1 MTRLLEHDALRIL
14 ADHGLA
20 VPEFVVATRGDEA
33 ALATADFGGQSVLK
47 ALIPASGRGA
57 AGAVRIARS
66 PEEARTIT
74 DGLLGEKVL
83 GFRVERVLVS
93 RVVDAEWEISVVF
106 APDPAT
112 GTLTLFASALGGIDV
127 TELLQRDP
135 ASLVRRPLS
144 GDGGISA
151 DMVRGVAKDLGLG
164 AVEAEAL
171 VPALS
176 AMYRAFTDAD
186 ATLLEVNPLI
196 IATDRTIVAPTA
208 TLFVN

>member
-20 VPEFVVATRGDEA
+20 VPEFVVVSSGDEA
-33 ALATADFGGQSVLK
+33 ALATADFGGESILK
-47 ALIPASGRGA
+47 ALIPASGRAA
-57 AGAVRIARS
+57 AGAVRAARS
-66 PEEARTIT
+66 PEEARSIAT
-74 DGLLGEKVL
+74 GLLGEKIL
-83 GFRVERVLVS
+83 GFRVDRVLVS

-112 GTLTLFASALGGIDV
+112 GTPTVFASALGGIDV

-135 ASLVRRPLS
+135 AALVRRPLG
-144 GDGGISA
+144 GDGGIPA
-151 DMVRGVAKDLGLG
+151 DTVREIARDLGLG
-164 AVEAEAL
+164 DAEADAL
-171 VPALS
+171 VPALA
-176 AMYRAFTDAD
+176 AMYRAFTEAD

>member
-14 ADHGLA
+14 SDHGLA
-20 VPEFVVATRGDEA
+20 VPEFVVASSGDEA
-33 ALATADFGGQSVLK
+33 ALATADFGGESVLK
-47 ALIPASGRGA
+47 ALIPASGRAA

-66 PEEARTIT
+66 PEDARTIAG
-74 DGLLGEKVL
+74 GLLGEKIL
-83 GFRVERVLVS
+83 GFRVEQILVS
-93 RVVDAEWEISVVF
+93 RLVDAEWEISVLF
-106 APDPAT
+106 APDPVT
-112 GTLTLFASALGGIDV
+112 GAPTLFASALGGIDV
-127 TELLQRDP
+127 AELLQRDP
-135 ASLVRRPLS
+135 SSLVRRPLG
-144 GDGGISA
+144 GDGGIPA
-151 DMVRGVAKDLGLG
+151 DTVRDVAKDLGLG

-176 AMYRAFTDAD
+176 AMYRAFTEAD